1 MYKRQMWD
9 FVASLEFH
17 HACVARPISK
27 KELANLKDTNVKEHN
42 KAKSAMDKEDEAAV
56 STADEADASTTSD
69 DPRVEPEAEG
79 VGAGAQRAAVGAA
92 ASGSGSG
99 SGSGGDKS
107 KKGRTG
113 KKGKV
118 R

>member
-1 MYKRQMWD
+1 MVDKMKRN
-9 FVASLEFH
+9 
-17 HACVARPISK
+17 I
-27 KELANLKDTNVKEHN
+27 
-42 KAKSAMDKEDEAAV
+42 KSAMDKEDEAAV
-56 STADEADASTTSD
+56 GTADEPDASTTSD